1 MPTLKRRINITLPKT
16 IDTVLTRVA
25 RRDGVP
31 TATKAAELLQV
42 ALEMEE
48 DVVWDKRASARD
60 AAHAR
65 FVSHPAA
72 WI

>member
-1 MPTLKRRINITLPKT
+1 MPTIKRRINVTLPKT
-16 IDTVLTRVA
+16 IDIVLTRAA

-31 TATKAAELLQV
+31 TATKAVELLQM

-48 DVVWDKRASARD
+48 DLVWDKRASVRD

-72 WI
+72 WV